1 MTSRPTFFATAADWR
16 GWLAANHATAT
27 ELDVGFWK
35 VGSGKPSITWPQSV
49 DEALA
54 FGWIDGV
61 RHRID
66 DQSYRIRFTPRRPA
80 SIWSAVN
87 ITRVAELS
95 AQGRM
100 QPAGLAAFA
109 QRADARS
116 AIYSYEQRH
125 AAELGEEFE
134 QMFQANP
141 QAWAFFQ
148 SQPSWYR
155 RAAAWWVISAKKEE
169 TKRRRLATLID
180 DSAHERLIKAVSRAG
195 KQGE

>member
-1 MTSRPTFFATAADWR
+1 MSVIFFETPAAFHA
-16 GWLAANHATAT
+16 WLAQHHASAQ
-27 ELDVGFWK
+27 ELWVGFYK
-35 VGSGKPSITWPQSV
+35 KGTGRPSITWPEAV
-49 DEALA
+49 DEALC
-54 FGWIDGV
+54 FGWIDGL
-61 RHRID
+61 RKSID
-66 DQSYRIRFTPRRPA
+66 EASYRIRFTPRRPA

-195 KQGE
+195 KQAE